1 MLAGLSIVEA
11 KAAEYYFI
19 RNKSV
24 PCYFGGY
31 KEVQSGHGAGNCV
44 VFTNTTPGKSH
55 YVKFLN
61 AIGKSDSSE
70 TFDLVLLPYGYTGD
84 NASAAVTINSN
95 LKSGSAIKPSLTTG
109 TSFKDGTTMHGNSQG
124 YRLGKYD
131 IYIYQHTDGAELA
144 ANSKRL
150 AGDLK
155 LCLQDID
162 GWSHSDGTPKHKEF
176 YGFPTVYSKLTRPKT
191 QGKTKLSSDITL
203 AADQTYVK
211 TQDVDPT
218 GGSNKYRFIY
228 GTLGT
233 DNMSGDNPRVQWKG
247 HDYKKADIT
256 GLEYIA
262 AGETA
267 AVTLAVPTT
276 GYTLVYG
283 EWNEGSGSHTYGR
296 VSKLTTDE
304 EPLTKLTV
312 NCVDKVGN
320 KSGATLTNAPAGAPA
335 AKKINAGASVGG
347 YDWGK
352 STANDAYHNGYRL
365 TGETRIE
372 SLVDD
377 NETVYRFF
385 VADTHNVICEDRV
398 GSTSGILLGSLPA
411 KTYKYNAT
419 AKGTDW
425 NTSYPT
431 TRYTGYTFSS
441 ATSVSVTK
449 DGLKV
454 YRYFTANKY
463 PVICEDR
470 VGSTSGT
477 LLGSS
482 TTGANY
488 AYGSTVKGSSIRSTA
503 YTGYTYQSDTSC
515 TIGTGTNKVYR
526 IFKANTYTNKLKF
539 EVNGGTAKTESSKNV
554 TYPNTAATHNT
565 GTTSRTGYTFDGW
578 KVTSSPSGVPTV
590 GTVYR
595 ASTDI
600 TVGKNYVVGNQ
611 EATVQAQWKPNI
623 TCEDRVSSAT
633 GALLGTQAAKSY
645 AVGQTAKGT
654 DWGTPS
660 ANGTPYAGYRYVRE
674 TSLGVTATSGGAK
687 VYRIF
692 EPYYT
697 VTYKGNGATSG
708 TEKAEAK
715 YYNVDYIIK
724 GNDNWTGFVKT
735 NNKFTGWSGSN
746 NTNYDDPDNVEHHY
760 NGNNNLV
767 LYAQWEPT
775 AYELT
780 VKFETGI
787 NKTVVDGE
795 ESDNKDRVPIM
806 VQPGTEVSLDAIVR
820 PGYKFDIWKDISD
833 TALPDFKDDTAAT
846 MLTMP
851 EHNVTL
857 VATAFCLTPQEDV
870 VKNKYTTVPVSVS
883 DGVVQDIV
891 FHNSMTGSETYK
903 QESVKDGDKLI
914 KNTFTMQPYTEQTD
928 GNITTVDEIAFRGW
942 VLDPATF
949 DKNDPKVDFYDEDAY
964 KLAEGQQDKK
974 TVDLYAVW
982 QLHIVV
988 TKPDGTVISQGW
1000 DYK

>member
-1 MLAGLSIVEA
+1 MNTMTLNTHRGGVDRSTKYNNTSCLVSRSGLTHFQSIIIRIIVTLLLAGLFAGFNFAEVKAEDLYYIDTATNMTFAGGTNKDITHSGTTAQFREYTNTSFGQNYGTWTNVVKDKYGRTYTSLRVYA
-11 KAAEYYFI
+11 KKNTSSANFDRTRTSSPGLRVNPQY
-19 RNKSV
+19 V
-24 PCYFGGY
+24 
-31 KEVQSGHGAGNCV
+31 SGGAGDESGSYRLNTTGNHNIWV
-44 VFTNTTPGKSH
+44 IMTFDDIDTNEFFEFKGEYTHVSKTTNVNRTGNIYKGTGSGGNFVIKAHLNGSSGFEFNYGNKNNGTEHGWRGANIRKVKLPGLLENKLYYNANGGTGAPATQTAVATTVDNAGTVFTI
-55 YVKFLN
+55 N
-61 AIGKSDSSE
+61 A
-70 TFDLVLLPYGYTGD
+70 
-84 NASAAVTINSN
+84 
-95 LKSGSAIKPSLTTG
+95 
-109 TSFKDGTTMHGNSQG
+109 DGRAQ
-124 YRLGKYD
+124 
-131 IYIYQHTDGAELA
+131 
-144 ANSKRL
+144 
-150 AGDLK
+150 
-155 LCLQDID
+155 
-162 GWSHSDGTPKHKEF
+162 
-176 YGFPTVYSKLTRPKT
+176 PTR
-191 QGKTKLSSDITL
+191 
-203 AADQTYVK
+203 
-211 TQDVDPT
+211 
-218 GGSNKYRFIY
+218 
-228 GTLGT
+228 
-233 DNMSGDNPRVQWKG
+233 
-247 HDYKKADIT
+247 
-256 GLEYIA
+256 
-262 AGETA
+262 
-267 AVTLAVPTT
+267 T
-276 GYTLVYG
+276 GYTFQG
-283 EWNEGSGSHTYGR
+283 WNTNQTNANKGAVTHAHTGAISVGSARQTADAS
-296 VSKLTTDE
+296 
-304 EPLTKLTV
+304 
-312 NCVDKVGN
+312 
-320 KSGATLTNAPAGAPA
+320 ATLYAVW
-335 AKKINAGASVGG
+335 KINNYPV
-347 YDWGK
+347 
-352 STANDAYHNGYRL
+352 T
-365 TGETRIE
+365 
-372 SLVDD
+372 
-377 NETVYRFF
+377 
-385 VADTHNVICEDRV
+385 CEDRV
-398 GSTSGILLGSLPA
+398 GST
-411 KTYKYNAT
+411 T
-419 AKGTDW
+419 
-425 NTSYPT
+425 
-431 TRYTGYTFSS
+431 
-441 ATSVSVTK
+441 
-449 DGLKV
+449 
-454 YRYFTANKY
+454 
-463 PVICEDR
+463 
-470 VGSTSGT
+470 GT
-477 LLGSS
+477 LLGST

-488 AYGSTVKGSSIRSTA
+488 AYGSTVRGSSIRSTT

-526 IFKANTYTNKLKF
+526 IFKANTYTNYLYYNA
-539 EVNGGTAKTESSKNV
+539 NGGTGAPATQSASV
-554 TYPNTAATHNT
+554 TYPGGPSTFTINAGGRAQPT
-565 GTTSRTGYTFDGW
+565 RTGYTFQGW
-578 KVTSSPSGVPTV
+578 NTNQTNANNGAVTHAPTGTISVGAAKQTANASATLYAVWKENTCTNKLVYNFNGGSANGITNPANQTGKYTNNFKSTFSVTATKPIRTGYTFNGWTVTTNSGSVTPTSIAYNAGATNVTVSPAISNGTSSG
-590 GTVYR
+590 
-595 ASTDI
+595 
-600 TVGKNYVVGNQ
+600 
-611 EATVQAQWKPNI
+611 ATVTVTAQWKPNI
-623 TCEDRVSSAT
+623 TCEDRVTNET
-633 GALLGTQAAKSY
+633 GTLLGTQAAKSY

-674 TSLGVTATSGGAK
+674 TSLVVTATSGGAK